1 MPKHYAVFVGNQSQ
15 IEALAIQIQSGAP
28 KEYFEG
34 LASKRG
40 AIFSNAEIERFI
52 WEEEQHDLRELA
64 SKRLQPLR
72 SLSSGERKKALL
84 EHVLN
89 QNPDFLVLVNPFDN
103 LDVASQKELRQKLLG
118 IAKSVQL
125 IQLLNRTDDMLS
137 ISDVLLSFS
146 KGEFEQ
152 VQSIAKLAASTQ
164 KKPSGNIE
172 RIPRPLRE
180 NNLLLEEKLVEFKN
194 VTVSYDQRCILNKIN
209 WTIRKKEFWQLLGPN
224 GSGKTTLL
232 TLITGDNHKGYGQDF
247 TLFGRKKGSGE
258 SVWDIKEHIGYF
270 TPSMIDQFRGY
281 HTVIHMV
288 VSGLHDSIGL
298 YQEPTDAELRLGLS
312 WLDVIQLKHKK
323 NAQFRELSNGEKRL
337 VMLAR
342 AMIKHPPL
350 LILDEP
356 TAGLDDT
363 NSSFFVDLV
372 NRIADESSSTIV
384 FVSHRSEKNLY
395 PKMVLELVPSEIGS
409 SGIVEYL

>member
-1 MPKHYAVFVGNQSQ
+1 MPKHYAIFVGNQSQ
-15 IEALAIQIQSGAP
+15 IEALAIQIQKGVP
-28 KEYFEG
+28 EDYFG
-34 LASKRG
+34 SLASKRG

-103 LDVASQKELRQKLLG
+103 LDVASQKELQHRLFG
-118 IAKSVQL
+118 ISESIQL
-125 IQLLNRTDDMLS
+125 IQLLNRTEDQLS
-137 ISDVLLSFS
+137 ITDVLLSFS
-146 KGEFEQ
+146 KGVFEQ
-152 VQSIAKLAASTQ
+152 VQSIEKLATLT
-164 KKPSGNIE
+164 KKESSESIE
-172 RIPRPLRE
+172 RIPRPLHE
-180 NNLLLEEKLVEFKN
+180 NNLVPTEKLVEFKN

-209 WTIRKKEFWQLLGPN
+209 WTILKNEFWQLLGPN

-270 TPSMIDQFRGY
+270 TPSMIDQFKGY
-281 HTVIHMV
+281 HTVNHMI
-288 VSGLHDSIGL
+288 VSGLHDSVGL
-298 YQEPTDAELRLGLS
+298 YEEPTDAELRLGLS

-363 NSSFFVDLV
+363 NSSFFVALV
-372 NRIADESSSTIV
+372 NRIADESSSAIV
-384 FVSHRSEKNLY
+384 FVSHRKEPGLHPKLLY
-395 PKMVLELVPSEIGS
+395 ELHPKASGSIGK
-409 SGIVEYL
+409 IIFT

>member
-125 IQLLNRTDDMLS
+125 IQLLNRTEDMLS

-194 VTVSYDQRCILNKIN
+194 VTVSYDQQCILNKIN

-395 PKMVLELVPSEIGS
+395 PKMILELVPSEIGS

>member
-34 LASKRG
+34 LASKKG
-40 AIFSNAEIERFI
+40 AIFSNAAIERFI
-52 WEEEQHDLRELA
+52 WEEEQHDIRELA
-64 SKRLQPLR
+64 FKRLQPLR

-125 IQLLNRTDDMLS
+125 IQLLNRTEDMLS

-152 VQSIAKLAASTQ
+152 VQSIAKLAASTK

-172 RIPRPLRE
+172 RIPRPLHE
-180 NNLLLEEKLVEFKN
+180 NNLVLAEKLVEFKN

-270 TPSMIDQFRGY
+270 TPSMIDQFKGY
-281 HTVIHMV
+281 HNVIHMV
-288 VSGLHDSIGL
+288 VSGLHDSVGL
-298 YQEPTDAELRLGLS
+298 YEEPTDAELRLGLS

-363 NSSFFVDLV
+363 NSSFFVALV

-395 PKMVLELVPSEIGS
+395 PKMILELVPSEIGS